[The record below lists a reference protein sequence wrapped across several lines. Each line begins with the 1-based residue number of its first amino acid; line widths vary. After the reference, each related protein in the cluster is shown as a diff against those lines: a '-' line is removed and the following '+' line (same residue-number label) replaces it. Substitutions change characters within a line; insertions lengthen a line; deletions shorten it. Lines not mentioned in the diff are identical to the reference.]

1 MLIRESLEP
10 INIDEVFLGSYSFYD
25 DYTNQTLGAKI
36 YKNPETLDDFDEKI
50 RAISDLKGNLYVID
64 NKKLI
69 HKRLLDYLNRN
80 GIINNACWNN
90 VKRCYDNIICWQRK
104 GFSNTLMLGESYYTT
119 DIDRFDEMLQK
130 VKEKNKNITFV
141 TTPINENINPLFKP
155 KSKEDLMQN
164 PIYKQADEFM
174 TKIFSDLHKDH
185 NNPNIYRN
193 SKGEWMFGHDLKRGY
208 IYVSYDRVWSYFNK
222 NITTN
227 YSIVKMLIES
237 WLKENT
243 DWPQLPIVMVRF

>member
-1 MLIRESLEP
+1 
-10 INIDEVFLGSYSFYD
+10 
-25 DYTNQTLGAKI
+25 
-36 YKNPETLDDFDEKI
+36 
-50 RAISDLKGNLYVID
+50 
-64 NKKLI
+64 
-69 HKRLLDYLNRN
+69 
-80 GIINNACWNN
+80 
-90 VKRCYDNIICWQRK
+90 
-104 GFSNTLMLGESYYTT
+104 
-119 DIDRFDEMLQK
+119 
-130 VKEKNKNITFV
+130 
-141 TTPINENINPLFKP
+141 
-155 KSKEDLMQN
+155 
-164 PIYKQADEFM
+164 M

-227 YSIVKMLIES
+227 YSIAKMLIES